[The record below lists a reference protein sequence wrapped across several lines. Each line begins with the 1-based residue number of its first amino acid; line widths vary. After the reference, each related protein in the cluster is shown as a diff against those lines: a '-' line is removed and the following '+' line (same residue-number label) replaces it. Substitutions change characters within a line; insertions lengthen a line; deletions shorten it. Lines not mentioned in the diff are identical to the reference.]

1 MPQSYFAQPDHGAA
15 WVTGASSGIG
25 EHLALRLANAGY
37 TVFATA
43 RGDDKL
49 QELAGKAVSG
59 SGRIIPKPANVTDA
73 TAMAAIADEIERD
86 HGGVVLAVFNAGIY
100 LPVEGDSL
108 KLSDFHKSFDVN
120 LNGVVNGL
128 VPVIEMM
135 KKAGR
140 GQIAI
145 VSSVTGYGGLPTS
158 AAYGATKA
166 ALTNMAESLKFD
178 LDKMNINIQVVH
190 PGFVDTPATK
200 NNPFPMPALM
210 KVEDAVQRIMT
221 GLKNP
226 TFEITFPKRFTYG
239 LKFLGLLPYPLYFW
253 LINKGTGWKKRPLGS
268 KGEKPHATNPQT
280 SASSGEPEH
289 RDQQETKVA
298 AEA

>member
-1 MPQSYFAQPDHGAA
+1 MRQSYFAQPDHGAA

-25 EHLALRLANAGY
+25 EHLALRLAEAGY
-37 TVFATA
+37 TVYATA
-43 RGDDKL
+43 RGEDKL
-49 QELAGKAVSG
+49 RALAAKVPVGK
-59 SGRIIPKPANVTDA
+59 GRIIPKPADVTDA
-73 TAMAAIADEIERD
+73 SAIAAIASEIGRD
-86 HGGVVLAVFNAGIY
+86 AGGIALAVFNAGIY
-100 LPVEGDSL
+100 LPVEGDRL
-108 KLSDFHKSFDVN
+108 KLEDFHKSFDVN

-128 VPVIEMM
+128 VPVIDMM
-135 KKAGR
+135 KTAGR

-253 LINKGTGWKKRPLGS
+253 LIKNGTGWKKRPLAS
-268 KGEKPHATNPQT
+268 KGGSGQVADDALTPSNDPGSSEPQEK
-280 SASSGEPEH
+280 
-289 RDQQETKVA
+289 KVA
-298 AEA
+298 AGA